1 MEISDKN
8 LLNYIQK
15 EINKT
20 NPELDTSTITYETDL
35 SNIGIESI
43 VLISLLSQ
51 IEKEF
56 KINISL
62 ESLEKNNF
70 VISAKS
76 ISGSLVNDR
85 S

>member
-20 NPELDTSTITYETDL
+20 NPELDTSTITFETDL